1 MPNKETAS
9 DTTALLQGSQLLQK
23 GRADVFRQRERTKFK
38 RIIRAIVVIGLI
50 DLYLWYR
57 YSSGRPLTL
66 PSLPDDWVFLL
77 FPLLILI
84 PVLLMVALPLINGRS
99 PHITVYPEQV
109 ESGLTDI
116 KGLDTQVDEVVRS
129 LDVFLGYATFREEL
143 GGTPRRG
150 ILFEGPPGT
159 GKTYLAKAM
168 AKQAGVPFLFISAPA
183 FQSMWQ
189 GMTAYRIRSFFKA
202 LRKAARKEGGAIGFI
217 EEIDAIGMSRG
228 GGNNATPDGIAR
240 ATVENFGMGDSGSM
254 VNELLI
260 QMQSFDQPP
269 LRTRLR
275 AKMIGW
281 VNAYLPTDRQLT
293 AIKSEYHNILLIAA
307 TNRGDSLDAA
317 LVRPG
322 RFDRRLYFDVPTK
335 QGRVDLIDW
344 FLDRKSHHQQL
355 DDPQTRERIAY
366 ETFGYTPV
374 MIEHL
379 FDEGMLVALREGRR
393 QMNFDD
399 VMEAKLNEEIGL
411 KQPVVYT
418 EQDREA
424 VATHEAGHATVAY
437 FVGQNRRL
445 EVLSIIKRRG
455 SLGMLAHGDSEE
467 RFTRTRSEIES
478 GIAIALGGLVAEEL
492 CIGDAGTGP
501 AGDLA
506 HATSLAAGMVGSFGM
521 AGSLISY
528 DAVTQGPI
536 GGANL
541 VGKVLADSEGRQ
553 RVDDI
558 LEAQREKVIA
568 VLEANRDVHA
578 ALRDAL
584 IARDELI
591 RDDILEVIEQAL
603 SARA

>member
-1 MPNKETAS
+1 M
-9 DTTALLQGSQLLQK
+9 
-23 GRADVFRQRERTKFK
+23 
-38 RIIRAIVVIGLI
+38 
-50 DLYLWYR
+50 
-57 YSSGRPLTL
+57 
-66 PSLPDDWVFLL
+66 
-77 FPLLILI
+77 
-84 PVLLMVALPLINGRS
+84 PLINGRS

-335 QGRVDLIDW
+335 QGRVRP
-344 FLDRKSHHQQL
+344 DR
-355 DDPQTRERIAY
+355 
-366 ETFGYTPV
+366 
-374 MIEHL
+374 
-379 FDEGMLVALREGRR
+379 LV
-393 QMNFDD
+393 
-399 VMEAKLNEEIGL
+399 
-411 KQPVVYT
+411 P
-418 EQDREA
+418 
-424 VATHEAGHATVAY
+424 
-437 FVGQNRRL
+437 
-445 EVLSIIKRRG
+445 
-455 SLGMLAHGDSEE
+455 
-467 RFTRTRSEIES
+467 RSQE
-478 GIAIALGGLVAEEL
+478 
-492 CIGDAGTGP
+492 P
-501 AGDLA
+501 PP
-506 HATSLAAGMVGSFGM
+506 AAGRLRRPGSASPM
-521 AGSLISY
+521 
-528 DAVTQGPI
+528 
-536 GGANL
+536 
-541 VGKVLADSEGRQ
+541 R
-553 RVDDI
+553 R
-558 LEAQREKVIA
+558 
-568 VLEANRDVHA
+568 
-578 ALRDAL
+578 
-584 IARDELI
+584 
-591 RDDILEVIEQAL
+591 
-603 SARA
+603 SATPR